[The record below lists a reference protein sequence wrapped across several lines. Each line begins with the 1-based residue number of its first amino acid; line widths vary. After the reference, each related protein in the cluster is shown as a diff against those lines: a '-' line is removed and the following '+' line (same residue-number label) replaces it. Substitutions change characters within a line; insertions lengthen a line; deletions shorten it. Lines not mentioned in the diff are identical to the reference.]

1 MKFYRQSQYGNQT
14 QGLVIQTGARPGT
27 HLWHLFTNFCY
38 QPGIWGGPFWPF
50 KVGKKSFYEVWS
62 NKSFL
67 LNISDHEN
75 ILFYKYF
82 SQKVIQLQRKE
93 GRVSHLVRTEIPQ
106 LFSLC
111 PCNCVPKG
119 FTTWE
124 PKTSRGGDACSGWF
138 PLPLP
143 HPTFP
148 FLPSSL
154 TPYQSGLAPRSQN
167 VGGLAPPQP
176 QDAVFLTASGN
187 LQPVGPGLDPRPT
200 THYLIEFGHLT

>member
-1 MKFYRQSQYGNQT
+1 MKFYRESQYGNQT
-14 QGLVIQTGARPGT
+14 QELVMQTGARPGT
-27 HLWHLFTNFCY
+27 CLWHLFTNFCI
-38 QPGIWGGPFWPF
+38 QSGIWGGTFWPF
-50 KVGKKSFYEVWS
+50 KVGKKGFYEVWS
-62 NKSFL
+62 SKSFL
-67 LNISDHEN
+67 LNIPDHEN

-93 GRVSHLVRTEIPQ
+93 GRVSRLVRTEIPK

-111 PCNCVPKG
+111 PYNCVPKG

-124 PKTSRGGDACSGWF
+124 PKTSRGGDVCSGWF

-148 FLPSSL
+148 FLPSFF
-154 TPYQSGLAPRSQN
+154 TPYQSGLASRSQN

-176 QDAVFLTASGN
+176 QDAVLLTAPGN

-200 THYLIEFGHLT
+200 TH